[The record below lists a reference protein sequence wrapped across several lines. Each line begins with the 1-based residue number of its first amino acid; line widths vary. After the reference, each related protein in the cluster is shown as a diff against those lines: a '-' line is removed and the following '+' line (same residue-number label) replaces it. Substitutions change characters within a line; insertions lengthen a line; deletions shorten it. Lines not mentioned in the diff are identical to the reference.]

1 MATFCEN
8 FKVES
13 ALFKDVASTSHAIV
27 GNFTQAVEEQV
38 CLVRGLESVELYSRS
53 FTFIA
58 DYKMPNLKIQ
68 DITKFTL
75 NGHDVL
81 CIHVSVLK
89 FIVIA
94 YIDFEF
100 RTLCLF
106 NFEHMDELKL
116 SGKKFPLNGMLRGFQ
131 DWGFVFI
138 SDDTLF
144 CSV

>member
-1 MATFCEN
+1 M
-8 FKVES
+8 
-13 ALFKDVASTSHAIV
+13 FKDVASTSHAIV

-100 RTLCLF
+100 RTL
-106 NFEHMDELKL
+106 
-116 SGKKFPLNGMLRGFQ
+116 
-131 DWGFVFI
+131 
-138 SDDTLF
+138 
-144 CSV
+144 

>member
-1 MATFCEN
+1 MN
-8 FKVES
+8 
-13 ALFKDVASTSHAIV
+13 
-27 GNFTQAVEEQV
+27 
-38 CLVRGLESVELYSRS
+38 
-53 FTFIA
+53 FIA

-68 DITKFTL
+68 DISKFTL

-81 CIHVSVLK
+81 VIHESVLK

-116 SGKKFPLNGMLRGFQ
+116 SGKKFPLNGMLRGF
-131 DWGFVFI
+131 
-138 SDDTLF
+138 
-144 CSV
+144 

>member
-1 MATFCEN
+1 
-8 FKVES
+8 
-13 ALFKDVASTSHAIV
+13 
-27 GNFTQAVEEQV
+27 
-38 CLVRGLESVELYSRS
+38 VRGLESVELYSRS

-81 CIHVSVLK
+81 CIHISVLK

-94 YIDFEF
+94 FIDYEF

-106 NFEHMDELKL
+106 NFEHMDELKI
-116 SGKKFPLNGMLRGFQ
+116 SGKRFPVNGMLRGFV